1 MVLTD
6 KKYPNKLAKIYL
18 DDIHNGFVEELKSH
32 YGTHNVDY
40 RSKIETIEEPYYFI
54 KFGKSMKKFVFG
66 LIIIIDRYIKKK
78 KADFQDTRSNENMER
93 LKTDL
98 YNLQN
103 IMSQN
108 IDLILDR
115 DKNLDSIK

>member
-1 MVLTD
+1 L
-6 KKYPNKLAKIYL
+6 KIR
-18 DDIHNGFVEELKSH
+18 E
-32 YGTHNVDY
+32 
-40 RSKIETIEEPYYFI
+40 
-54 KFGKSMKKFVFG
+54 
-66 LIIIIDRYIKKK
+66 DRYLKKK
-78 KADFQDTRSNENMER
+78 KTEYQDVRSNDNIER

-115 DKNLDSIK
+115 DKNLDSKISCFD